1 MFGFYGKFGVI
12 MALYRKSKK
21 KPSAGLS
28 AKEKSATVKAA
39 RAGKDIGK
47 KGKMFSKIAT
57 DAAKRYGVVGSI
69 LWKHKAKGR

>member
-1 MFGFYGKFGVI
+1 

-28 AKEKSATVKAA
+28 RKEKSATVKAA

-47 KGKMFSKIAT
+47 KGKMFSKIAAK
-57 DAAKRYGVVGSI
+57 AASRYGSAERGEKVAGSI